1 MYYSGGKAGAAE
13 RTPMVIFI
21 AHGSRDPHWRTSIE
35 ALIES
40 LRTDLGRD
48 RVGLA
53 YMDCTPPTL
62 MDATSEAVAAGATG
76 IRVVPLFLTEE
87 GHVERDIQPMVEQLR
102 EAFGTVDVKLLPP
115 VGRHPRFREMLHEI
129 AVQPFE

>member
-1 MYYSGGKAGAAE
+1 
-13 RTPMVIFI
+13 MVIFI
-21 AHGSRDPHWRTSIE
+21 AHGSRDPHWRASVE

-40 LRTDLGRD
+40 LRADLGRD

-62 MDATSEAVAAGATG
+62 MDTASEAVGAGAAG

-87 GHVERDIQPMVEQLR
+87 GHVERDVRPLVEQLR
-102 EAFGTVDVKLLPP
+102 KAFGTVDVKLQPA
-115 VGRHPRFREMLHEI
+115 VGRHPLFRELLREI
-129 AVQPFE
+129 AVQAFE